1 MAFGARTD
9 RGSGPNHMGRTA
21 VSLRY
26 ARPRSVLRYFPRAVL
41 GRREALLPEGVAV
54 PRIEGEI
61 AAAGARPSHLR
72 RYREVCGFTDDG
84 CLPLTY
90 PHVMAMP
97 LHIAMLTDKAFVVRL
112 MGLIH
117 LANEIDWH
125 RPLPADRS
133 YRLRSWIEGH
143 EETDRGQEFLLFT
156 ELDDGRGVAWA
167 ERSRLLARRQGG
179 GAQAGRTVR
188 ATLRA
193 PRPPAGAAPGTVDF
207 AASHLSSRRYGYVSG
222 DLNPIHLADFSAR
235 WYGFDR
241 AVAHGMWS
249 MARSLAALGPALAE
263 RPCTIPV
270 EFKLPLFLP
279 AAVCLEHWREH
290 GRLLFVLRDA
300 GSQRPHLSGA
310 VGDL

>member
-1 MAFGARTD
+1 
-9 RGSGPNHMGRTA
+9 MGRTA
-21 VSLRY
+21 VSLRFT
-26 ARPRSVLRYFPRAVL
+26 RPTSVLRYFPRAVL
-41 GRREALLPEGVAV
+41 GRREALLPDGTTV
-54 PRIEGEI
+54 PRIEGEVATVS
-61 AAAGARPSHLR
+61 AAPSHLR
-72 RYREVCGFTDDG
+72 RYREVCGFADDG

-97 LHIAMLTDKAFVVRL
+97 LHIAMLTERAFVVRL

-125 RPLPADRS
+125 RPLPAGGI
-133 YRLRSWIEGH
+133 YRMRSWIEGH

-156 ELDDGRGVAWA
+156 ELDDLRGVAWA
-167 ERSRLLARRQGG
+167 ERSRLLARRQGK
-179 GAQAGRTVR
+179 GAQAARTAR

-193 PRPPAGAAPGTVDF
+193 PRPPAGVVPQKVGF
-207 AASHLSSRRYGYVSG
+207 AASHRSARRYGFVSG

-249 MARSLAALGPALAE
+249 MARSLAALGPALTE

-279 AAVCLEHWREH
+279 AAVCLEDWREQD
-290 GRLLFVLRDA
+290 RRVFVLRDA
-300 GSQRPHLSGA
+300 GSQRPHLAGA
-310 VGDL
+310 VEDL